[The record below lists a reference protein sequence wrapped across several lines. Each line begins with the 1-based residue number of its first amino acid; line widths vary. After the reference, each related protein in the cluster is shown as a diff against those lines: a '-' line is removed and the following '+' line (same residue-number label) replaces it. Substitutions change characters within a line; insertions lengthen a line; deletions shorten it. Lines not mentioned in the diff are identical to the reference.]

1 MPLTIED
8 KKWLVKLAKVTV
20 ISLAKVMQWK
30 CSMRMIHNDFCVM
43 FALPSDEPRISRGK
57 DYDGIP
63 F

>member
-30 CSMRMIHNDFCVM
+30 CSMRMIHDDFCVM
-43 FALPSDEPRISRGK
+43 FALPSDRP
-57 DYDGIP
+57 GIP
-63 F
+63 LEKD